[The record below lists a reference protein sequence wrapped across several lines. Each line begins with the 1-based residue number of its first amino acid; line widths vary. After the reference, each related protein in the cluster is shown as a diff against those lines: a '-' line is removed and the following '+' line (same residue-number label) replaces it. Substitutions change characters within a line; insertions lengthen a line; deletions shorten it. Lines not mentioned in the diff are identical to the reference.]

1 MQLLN
6 ILNKQVMKKPVF
18 LFVLFLTLI
27 LSGKAQKIEVLHFI
41 VESGPFQRINTPVS
55 VNIETILKSDTLSF
69 QLYEKVNGRLV
80 EKPFQIESDYTSLLW
95 MILDG
100 TTNRDAKREYFL
112 YINELFTPRN
122 AITAETGSE
131 SIILKKGDSEI
142 LHYRKGILYPPPGVD
157 SSYNRSGFIHP
168 FFTPSGNVLT
178 RVSPPDH
185 YHHVGIWNPWTKV
198 KIGDHVTDF
207 WNLYEKQGTVRFAG
221 INSVVSGPVYGGF
234 SVKQDH
240 IDFQGEKPEELAI
253 NEVWE
258 VRAWNSEP
266 LTGLKA
272 YMVDLT
278 TFLSVAG
285 KTPLIFEAYRYG
297 GGIGI
302 RANEEWTKEN
312 SRVLTSEGKKRIDAD
327 GTRARWAD
335 MNGIFKDKGESGIVF
350 FSHPLNREHP
360 EPMRVWPVD
369 ANNGRGDVY
378 FEFCP
383 IRYKEWTLYP
393 AHLYRLKYRM
403 VVYDGKIDNITA
415 DRLWNDFAFPPVVRL
430 IKR

>member
-1 MQLLN
+1 MLLKN
-6 ILNKQVMKKPVF
+6 IPNKQVMKKLAF
-18 LFVLFLTLI
+18 LFFLFTVI
-27 LSGKAQKIEVLHFI
+27 LLPVNAQKKEVLHFI
-41 VESGPFQRINTPVS
+41 VESGTFQRINTPVS
-55 VNIETILKSDTLSF
+55 LNIETITKSDTLSF
-69 QLYEKVNGRLV
+69 QLYEKTNGQMV
-80 EKPFQIESDYTSLLW
+80 EKPFQIESGYTPLLW

-100 TTNRDAKREYFL
+100 TTNAGVKREFFL
-112 YINELFTPRN
+112 YINELKESQN
-122 AITAETGSE
+122 AITADVESE
-131 SIILKKGDSEI
+131 SIILKKGESEI
-142 LHYRKGILYPPPGVD
+142 LHYRKEILYPPPGVD
-157 SSYNRSGFIHP
+157 SSYKRSGFIHP

-198 KIGDHVTDF
+198 RIGDHVTDF

-221 INSVVSGPVYGGF
+221 INSIISGPVYGGF
-234 SVKQDH
+234 SVKQNH
-240 IDFQGEKPEELAI
+240 IDFQGAKPEELAI

-266 LTGLKA
+266 LTGLNA

-285 KTPLIFEAYRYG
+285 KSPLVFEAYRYG

-302 RANEEWTKEN
+302 RANEEWTKDN
-312 SRVLTSEGKKRIDAD
+312 SKVLTSEDKTRIDAD

-335 MNGIFKDKGESGIVF
+335 LNGIFNGKGESGIAF

-360 EPMRVWPVD
+360 EPMRVWPID

-393 AHLYRLKYRM
+393 GQLYSLKYRM
-403 VVYDGKIDNITA
+403 VVYDGKIDKKTA
-415 DRLWNDFAFPPVVRL
+415 DRLWNDFAFPPVVTL
-430 IKR
+430 IKK